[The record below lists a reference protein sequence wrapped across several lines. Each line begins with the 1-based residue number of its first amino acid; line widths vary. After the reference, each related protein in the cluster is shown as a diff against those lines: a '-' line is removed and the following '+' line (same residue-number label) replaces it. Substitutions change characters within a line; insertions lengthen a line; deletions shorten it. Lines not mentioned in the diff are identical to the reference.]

1 MGAQIDGGILEKV
14 VQQTANR
21 TLLPSE
27 VRGDQMCNL
36 VNWAFRRHT
45 EAGLS
50 TVCISNCSQFFGIT
64 RITSK
69 TDNHQ
74 TWWKQKGSEKYGLWK
89 CHVK

>member
-36 VNWAFRRHT
+36 VN
-45 EAGLS
+45 
-50 TVCISNCSQFFGIT
+50 
-64 RITSK
+64 
-69 TDNHQ
+69 
-74 TWWKQKGSEKYGLWK
+74 
-89 CHVK
+89 